1 MDDKEFSN
9 AAFNNNIA
17 ALEDFI
23 ELGYKG
29 INKKNASG
37 LTPLMVAV
45 IEAHPEVVKL
55 LLKHGANISIRNN
68 DNETAL
74 DIAKNHR
81 LEDYTVNFG
90 NLFYLRDYS
99 EEIID
104 LLEKAEKKRE
114 RLSYVAMITQDR
126 SSFSRFSHDLVGL
139 LGVGDVS
146 ADETDM
152 IRTLFDQAPPDVILE
167 IIMNLKKVGG
177 TRTLRKQRTR
187 KRSKKSRSKIR

>member
-74 DIAKNHR
+74 DIAKKHR

-104 LLEKAEKKRE
+104 LLEKAEKERE
-114 RLSYVAMITQDR
+114 RHSYMAMMTQDR
-126 SSFSRFSHDLVGL
+126 SSFSRFRHDLFGL
-139 LGVGDVS
+139 LGDVS
-146 ADETDM
+146 SDETDM
-152 IRTLFDQAPPDVILE
+152 IRTLFDEAPPDVLRSIF
-167 IIMNLKKVGG
+167 KKVGG

-187 KRSKKSRSKIR
+187 KRSKKSRSKRR

>member
-1 MDDKEFSN
+1 MDDDKEFSN

-74 DIAKNHR
+74 DIAKRHR

-104 LLEKAEKKRE
+104 LLEKAEKERE
-114 RLSYVAMITQDR
+114 LLSYVAMITQDR

-139 LGVGDVS
+139 LGLGDVS

-152 IRTLFDQAPPDVILE
+152 IRTLFDQAPPDVLRSIFK
-167 IIMNLKKVGG
+167 NLG
-177 TRTLRKQRTR
+177 RKQRTR
-187 KRSKKSRSKIR
+187 RKSRVKRR